1 MPLPKFIFTI
11 ITTVF
16 VTGCVPIETESAPQ
30 RPDGCDV
37 TAYEDLKWLDADVLN
52 TRDLPAGTR
61 IIGPNMAV
69 TMDFRQD
76 RLNFSIGKTNRI
88 ERIYCG

>member
-1 MPLPKFIFTI
+1 MI
-11 ITTVF
+11 ITVF
-16 VTGCVPIETESAPQ
+16 ITGCVPIESETIPP
-30 RPDGCDV
+30 RPSECDV
-37 TAYEDLKWLDADVLN
+37 TAYQNLKWLDADVLK

-61 IIGPNMAV
+61 VIGPNMAV

-88 ERIYCG
+88 ERIFCG